1 MSTQNHDYGEA
12 PPRWRSY
19 LHIAAG
25 FVYLIVGTAVL
36 FVRKFGTIEL
46 NSVSTWGLSGLCFLY
61 GVFRIW
67 RGFRDLKS
75 TQN

>member
-1 MSTQNHDYGEA
+1 MNNQDFRDA

-19 LHIAAG
+19 MHIGAG
-25 FVYLIVGTAVL
+25 FVYLIVGIAVL

-46 NSVSTWGLSGLCFLY
+46 NSISTWGLSGLCLLY

-67 RGFRDLKS
+67 RGFKDLKAA
-75 TQN
+75 QNQD